1 MRAIGRFAG
10 EVLRVFLSSVVGF
23 FAVLLLVVGTALAW
37 LIGCASALFLL
48 IAVAE
53 ALWWLHTHSRH
64 AAITA
69 LGYLGY
75 AAVTFALIP
84 VLLWS
89 KEKLAGWPE
98 RQRQRARLRQMAQV
112 TLAEDAN
119 FEEIKAAQLRRS
131 PPS

>member
-10 EVLRVFLSSVVGF
+10 QVLRIFLSGVVGF
-23 FAVLLLVVGTALAW
+23 FAVLLLVAGTVLMW

-53 ALWWLHTHSRH
+53 VIWWLHTHSHH

-69 LGYLGY
+69 LGYFCY
-75 AAVTFALIP
+75 DAVTFAFIP
-84 VLLWS
+84 VLFWS
-89 KEKLAGWPE
+89 KEKLVGWPE
-98 RQRQRARLRQMAQV
+98 RQRQRATLRQMAQV